1 MGQGPG
7 PGSRRPRAEAR
18 AGPRRAR
25 GGADQPGRTRARLA
39 QCELS
44 ATQSTSPRAVRA
56 QRDIIRLRSIRASPP
71 GAMRAQVTS
80 PKRLPQGWGRANGA
94 PDSGPHPDS
103 PGKRNSGGRRA
114 DGRHDRTRP
123 RTAVSGEKG
132 SPNQRRGDRTIWE
145 TSGRTPN
152 DCSRGYC
159 RGVGITLSFRPRDA
173 YCRRLSNRTRGLRSQ
188 KLRPPRRARR
198 TRAPERRSRR

>member
-1 MGQGPG
+1 MGRGPG

-44 ATQSTSPRAVRA
+44 ATQSTPPRAVRT

-80 PKRLPQGWGRANGA
+80 PIRLPQGWGRANGA

-114 DGRHDRTRP
+114 DGHRDRTRP

-132 SPNQRRGDRTIWE
+132 SPNQREDAERLGDRRKNAE
-145 TSGRTPN
+145 RLGDRRKN
-152 DCSRGYC
+152 AERLQQRALSRG
-159 RGVGITLSFRPRDA
+159 RNNLVLPA
-173 YCRRLSNRTRGLRSQ
+173 PRRLLPALIEPDSGTQ
-188 KLRPPRRARR
+188 V
-198 TRAPERRSRR
+198 PETQAAS

>member
-25 GGADQPGRTRARLA
+25 GGADQPARTRARLA
-39 QCELS
+39 QCEFS

-71 GAMRAQVTS
+71 RTMRAQVTS

-94 PDSGPHPDS
+94 PDSGPHPRL
-103 PGKRNSGGRRA
+103 PGERNSGGRRA

-132 SPNQRRGDRTIWE
+132 SPNQREDAERLGDRRKNAE
-145 TSGRTPN
+145 RLQQRAL
-152 DCSRGYC
+152 SRG
-159 RGVGITLSFRPRDA
+159 RNNLVLPA
-173 YCRRLSNRTRGLRSQ
+173 PRRLLPALIEPDLGTQ
-188 KLRPPRRARR
+188 V
-198 TRAPERRSRR
+198 PETQAAS

>member
-25 GGADQPGRTRARLA
+25 GGADQPGRTRTRLA

-80 PKRLPQGWGRANGA
+80 PKQLPQGWGRANGA
-94 PDSGPHPDS
+94 PTDATIEPGPAPPSPVRKAHRISGEDAGRLGDRRKNAERLQQRALS
-103 PGKRNSGGRRA
+103 RGRNNLAFPTPQHLLPALIALDA
-114 DGRHDRTRP
+114 DPRP
-123 RTAVSGEKG
+123 R
-132 SPNQRRGDRTIWE
+132 
-145 TSGRTPN
+145 
-152 DCSRGYC
+152 
-159 RGVGITLSFRPRDA
+159 
-173 YCRRLSNRTRGLRSQ
+173 

-198 TRAPERRSRR
+198 TKAPGRRSRR

>member
-25 GGADQPGRTRARLA
+25 GGADQPGRTRTRLA

-56 QRDIIRLRSIRASPP
+56 QRDKIRLRSIRASPP

-80 PKRLPQGWGRANGA
+80 PKQLPQGWGRANGA

-103 PGKRNSGGRRA
+103 PGSGTQA
-114 DGRHDRTRP
+114 DGAPTDATIEPGPAPPSPVRKAHRISGEDAGRLGDRRKNAERLQQRALSRGRNNLAFPTPQHLLPALIALDADPRP
-123 RTAVSGEKG
+123 R
-132 SPNQRRGDRTIWE
+132 
-145 TSGRTPN
+145 
-152 DCSRGYC
+152 
-159 RGVGITLSFRPRDA
+159 
-173 YCRRLSNRTRGLRSQ
+173 

-198 TRAPERRSRR
+198 TKAPGRRSRR

>member
-25 GGADQPGRTRARLA
+25 GGADQPGRTRTRLA

-80 PKRLPQGWGRANGA
+80 PKQLPQGWGRANGA

-103 PGKRNSGGRRA
+103 PGSGTQADGAPTDATIEPGPAPPSPVRRA
-114 DGRHDRTRP
+114 HRTSGR
-123 RTAVSGEKG
+123 K
-132 SPNQRRGDRTIWE
+132 PNDWE

-152 DCSRGYC
+152 DCSSGHC